1 MDIFTSV
8 AEAALAGP
16 STSDPSAPVLDN
28 TPPTTPDDSGGAEN
42 DSPGSSLAG
51 SPRREGDAY
60 HAIDGESTMSADS
73 ENSRGSA
80 DGAGRFKAGGEDDS
94 SSSRTTDSA
103 SSAERHK
110 ASPVKRPA
118 KHDEEAL
125 LMHGKRARK
134 AARKALLSAV
144 DSKGKA
150 HRITGRSPREL
161 KTLSSTSATERKS
174 NLFTSADNTPPGPP
188 DESSFVIASLDCVN
202 VLLSAVKCSV
212 SGDSV
217 TFRTGERAYGLSV
230 KMVIACATCGDVA
243 SEWSSPRVNSDKKVN
258 PFIVNILAARA
269 MQATGNGQTAVNDVF
284 ATMNISHR
292 GLHTKTWQ
300 GYVKEKLAP
309 AATRAADN
317 VMAENAHS
325 GSASERLGG
334 KGRLTGDLVTKL
346 SSYYGWALKS
356 HGGDVRAMHKAV
368 MATYH
373 HITSNDTVSNHSLC
387 PPGPDSCCR
396 QNTAKAKG
404 EPTPKH
410 RYNLP
415 PHVCEALLPV
425 YERLSDKKLLQR
437 CLQGKTQ
444 NSNESL
450 HSMIWALAPKEKH
463 ASLFTVQAAVAEA
476 VLKFNAG
483 NERASAS
490 ILKQLDLNPGLA
502 STKRMAEKDRRRG
515 SASARKHKSADSMQ
529 RAFKKRH
536 SGASSQTDYVPDD
549 SLDAE
554 KRIAV
559 LQDRLTELRKVYMQ
573 LKAEVAVIDR
583 RRKRAKKKETGT
595 PVLPGASA
603 TPTHSQPTCSPP
615 SSPQQ
620 PVEVECSS

>member
-51 SPRREGDAY
+51 SPRRDGDAY

-80 DGAGRFKAGGEDDS
+80 DGAGGFKAGGEDDS

-110 ASPVKRPA
+110 ASAVKRAA

-150 HRITGRSPREL
+150 HRVAGRSPRDSL
-161 KTLSSTSATERKS
+161 AMSS
-174 NLFTSADNTPPGPP
+174 
-188 DESSFVIASLDCVN
+188 
-202 VLLSAVKCSV
+202 
-212 SGDSV
+212 
-217 TFRTGERAYGLSV
+217 
-230 KMVIACATCGDVA
+230 
-243 SEWSSPRVNSDKKVN
+243 
-258 PFIVNILAARA
+258 AA
-269 MQATGNGQTAVNDVF
+269 
-284 ATMNISHR
+284 
-292 GLHTKTWQ
+292 
-300 GYVKEKLAP
+300 E
-309 AATRAADN
+309 
-317 VMAENAHS
+317 S
-325 GSASERLGG
+325 GSCTPTS
-334 KGRLTGDLVTKL
+334 TMTTCT
-346 SSYYGWALKS
+346 
-356 HGGDVRAMHKAV
+356 
-368 MATYH
+368 AT
-373 HITSNDTVSNHSLC
+373 T
-387 PPGPDSCCR
+387 PGSTNMGSC
-396 QNTAKAKG
+396 
-404 EPTPKH
+404 H
-410 RYNLP
+410 RP
-415 PHVCEALLPV
+415 
-425 YERLSDKKLLQR
+425 S
-437 CLQGKTQ
+437 
-444 NSNESL
+444 
-450 HSMIWALAPKEKH
+450 
-463 ASLFTVQAAVAEA
+463 
-476 VLKFNAG
+476 KFNF
-483 NERASAS
+483 
-490 ILKQLDLNPGLA
+490 DLPL
-502 STKRMAEKDRRRG
+502 
-515 SASARKHKSADSMQ
+515 
-529 RAFKKRH
+529 
-536 SGASSQTDYVPDD
+536 DD

-603 TPTHSQPTCSPP
+603 TPTHSQHTCSPP

>member
-150 HRITGRSPREL
+150 HRITGRSPRDCL
-161 KTLSSTSATERKS
+161 AMSS
-174 NLFTSADNTPPGPP
+174 
-188 DESSFVIASLDCVN
+188 
-202 VLLSAVKCSV
+202 
-212 SGDSV
+212 
-217 TFRTGERAYGLSV
+217 
-230 KMVIACATCGDVA
+230 
-243 SEWSSPRVNSDKKVN
+243 
-258 PFIVNILAARA
+258 AA
-269 MQATGNGQTAVNDVF
+269 
-284 ATMNISHR
+284 
-292 GLHTKTWQ
+292 
-300 GYVKEKLAP
+300 E
-309 AATRAADN
+309 
-317 VMAENAHS
+317 S
-325 GSASERLGG
+325 GSCTPTS
-334 KGRLTGDLVTKL
+334 TMTTCT
-346 SSYYGWALKS
+346 
-356 HGGDVRAMHKAV
+356 AM
-368 MATYH
+368 T
-373 HITSNDTVSNHSLC
+373 
-387 PPGPDSCCR
+387 PGSTNMGSC
-396 QNTAKAKG
+396 
-404 EPTPKH
+404 H
-410 RYNLP
+410 RP
-415 PHVCEALLPV
+415 
-425 YERLSDKKLLQR
+425 S
-437 CLQGKTQ
+437 
-444 NSNESL
+444 
-450 HSMIWALAPKEKH
+450 
-463 ASLFTVQAAVAEA
+463 
-476 VLKFNAG
+476 KFNF
-483 NERASAS
+483 
-490 ILKQLDLNPGLA
+490 DLPL
-502 STKRMAEKDRRRG
+502 
-515 SASARKHKSADSMQ
+515 
-529 RAFKKRH
+529 
-536 SGASSQTDYVPDD
+536 DD